1 MGESNREESP
11 RVGMQLSMFVVAV
24 VTGLAFCLY
33 IIFG

>member
-1 MGESNREESP
+1 MPESIREESP

-33 IIFG
+33 FIFV